1 MPVSALDQIA
11 ALDAVQEITSP
22 DYGVAEAG
30 SVTTEGDAI
39 HRADLVRAFS
49 GLNGKGVKV
58 GTISDGVDARRT
70 ARGSG
75 NLPGSIE
82 IDPHRSGDGD
92 EGTALLEIVHDLAP
106 DARLAFSGPDTS
118 LDMVESILWLAN
130 DAFNGEGADIIVDD
144 LGYYHQPYFED
155 GLVALAAAD
164 AVAGGAVFVSAAE
177 TWRRKHYE
185 GSFVDGGGGYHAF
198 DPSSATEI
206 ALRIE
211 VGRSVILQWNDQF
224 RSSGN
229 DYDLF
234 LCPPGLRPAKFN
246 LQNDVCDYSTREQDG
261 DDDPHESIFTRFSDL
276 SVADVYIRKYD
287 NNDQNKT
294 LKLILIDGA
303 VLEHGVAEGS
313 IVSHRAVT
321 GVLAVGAINAS
332 DPGNDEPEPFSSQGP
347 ADIYF
352 PYPETRNKPDV
363 MGIDGVLVTGAGGFG
378 RPVVAFQLA
387 CSSAPRP
394 PRPTLLA

>member
-49 GLNGKGVKV
+49 GLTGKGVKV
-58 GTISDGVDARRT
+58 GAISDGVDARRT

-164 AVAGGAVFVSAAE
+164 AVAGGAVFVSAGGNLAE
-177 TWRRKHYE
+177 E
-185 GSFVDGGGGYHAF
+185 
-198 DPSSATEI
+198 
-206 ALRIE
+206 ALR
-211 VGRSVILQWNDQF
+211 G
-224 RSSGN
+224 
-229 DYDLF
+229 
-234 LCPPGLRPAKFN
+234 CLRRRRRR
-246 LQNDVCDYSTREQDG
+246 L
-261 DDDPHESIFTRFSDL
+261 
-276 SVADVYIRKYD
+276 
-287 NNDQNKT
+287 
-294 LKLILIDGA
+294 
-303 VLEHGVAEGS
+303 
-313 IVSHRAVT
+313 
-321 GVLAVGAINAS
+321 
-332 DPGNDEPEPFSSQGP
+332 
-347 ADIYF
+347 
-352 PYPETRNKPDV
+352 
-363 MGIDGVLVTGAGGFG
+363 
-378 RPVVAFQLA
+378 
-387 CSSAPRP
+387 PR
-394 PRPTLLA
+394 L